1 MYCDPISTLNPK
13 PTAFFS
19 LFPSPHRSPLLP
31 GLQLPLRTISP
42 SHSQA
47 WTLRTSALPLSFPS
61 SQSGHEDF
69 PHSLPVFAPGPPS
82 RPCCLL
88 ASAVLSAVTPKKH
101 TPAAAT
107 NTQPIT
113 VPPSLLSH
121 IVGYLLP
128 CTNHPKIQWLKTT
141 LLFSLMILPGRQVQL
156 GGSSAPQHVGWGG
169 SRLGPR
175 LGSNVQH
182 GSPRDLAS

>member
-1 MYCDPISTLNPK
+1 M
-13 PTAFFS
+13 
-19 LFPSPHRSPLLP
+19 FPFPHRSPLLP

-42 SHSQA
+42 LHSQA

-107 NTQPIT
+107 NTPTNNGTTESPLSHRWVSIAMHKPSQDS
-113 VPPSLLSH
+113 VAQNHPSLFTHDSARQTSSA
-121 IVGYLLP
+121 GRFF
-128 CTNHPKIQWLKTT
+128 CSTACWL
-141 LLFSLMILPGRQVQL
+141 GRQSSWAQTGQQRPAWLTQRFGLL
-156 GGSSAPQHVGWGG
+156 GEMARTPS
-169 SRLGPR
+169 
-175 LGSNVQH
+175 
-182 GSPRDLAS
+182 